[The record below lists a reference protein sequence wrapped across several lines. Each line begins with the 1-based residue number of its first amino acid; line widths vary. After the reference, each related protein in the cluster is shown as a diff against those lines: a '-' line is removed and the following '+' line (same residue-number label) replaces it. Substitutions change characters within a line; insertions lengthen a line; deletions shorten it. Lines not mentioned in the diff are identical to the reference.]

1 MFRFDESIENFLD
14 ITSGDFL
21 RLSLL
26 ILHFG
31 CTMMHGNDALYAKLT
46 SFIGPGLQ
54 LRNVTLI
61 LMIFDVSWTLAVCRS
76 GDQYSIYTYIY
87 VSIVSI
93 YNSSNNSLKL
103 FITT

>member
-1 MFRFDESIENFLD
+1 MFRFDESMRKLD

-31 CTMMHGNDALYAKLT
+31 CTMMHCNDALYAL
-46 SFIGPGLQ
+46 SEASLALPH

-76 GDQYSIYTYIY
+76 GDQYSIYIYIY